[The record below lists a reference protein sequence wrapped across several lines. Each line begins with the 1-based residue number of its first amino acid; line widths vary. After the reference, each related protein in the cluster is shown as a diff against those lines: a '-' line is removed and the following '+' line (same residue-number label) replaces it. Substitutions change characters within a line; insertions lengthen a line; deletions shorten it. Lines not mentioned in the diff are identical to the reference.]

1 MALNSFGVLVAISS
15 FLSASSSGSSITLEE
30 VSNSVFND
38 LGKVLYM
45 SSKFILKKKIQFRD
59 AGYFFKKTYKAYFV
73 IGLEGGASSSSPRLT
88 PFSFPDFKKFSK
100 AVGMGKSATEE
111 ICANSAGVLV

>member
-45 SSKFILKKKIQFRD
+45 SSKFILKKKSYSERL
-59 AGYFFKKTYKAYFV
+59 ATFKKTYKAYFV

-111 ICANSAGVLV
+111 IWANSAGVLV